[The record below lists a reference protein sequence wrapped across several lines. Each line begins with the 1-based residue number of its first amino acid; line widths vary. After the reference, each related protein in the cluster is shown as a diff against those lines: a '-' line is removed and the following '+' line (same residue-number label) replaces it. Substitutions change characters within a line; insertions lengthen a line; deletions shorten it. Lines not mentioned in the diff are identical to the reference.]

1 MSRCFPFPPPGYEK
15 KARIEN
21 EDLLKKEKE
30 KEKKHKK
37 EKKEKKDKDKDKEKR
52 EKKEKKEK
60 DKSDGK
66 HKDKKD
72 KKEKH
77 RDKKKEKKEKDRDKE
92 KDRSNISDE
101 KKFHGLPGGQNG
113 EKISDENIRPGK
125 SEGQSGDKFIQKE
138 KGRDKDRSSTLD
150 DKKHAGQFLGY
161 NGQKVS
167 QNSNL
172 AEDFRDSK
180 FVQGRRIR
188 DEGPGAGDRFAEK
201 FMVNDKKRDEQ
212 MVRLVAKTANTP
224 AEGMEKNKRSDDS
237 RLDVQRIRE
246 DTSSGRNAMVSNLGG
261 AVKAR
266 AEGIPG
272 QVDNNTERRGEG
284 KEKTK
289 EKESNDKIKDKHK
302 EKKSHG
308 KEKDRDREKHEA
320 AVKAKTEHRNLEQ
333 DNLKG
338 SKKDDPVGTK
348 TQKSL
353 DPFDVGNKGA
363 VAVEN
368 LHKRKDREKNGF
380 FHVDDIKPKKQP
392 RTTSSHPL
400 TDNGRTLES
409 CKSPIAPTSDTP
421 KARTSLK
428 ADNNER
434 KVNGIIEAQLSSI
447 SPTKHL
453 STSAKAS
460 QTDKVFMKPPH
471 PDTKYLSQV
480 LSVSEMEEWPD
491 FDDQTWLFSSNESQS
506 KKNPKVGVPEID
518 ETPHV
523 WSEALQ
529 IESADVYALPYVIPY

>member
-37 EKKEKKDKDKDKEKR
+37 EKKDKDKDKDKEKR

-72 KKEKH
+72 KKEKY

-92 KDRSNISDE
+92 KDRS
-101 KKFHGLPGGQNG
+101 
-113 EKISDENIRPGK
+113 
-125 SEGQSGDKFIQKE
+125 QSGDKFIQKE

-150 DKKHAGQFLGY
+150 EKKHAGQFLGY

-201 FMVNDKKRDEQ
+201 FMVNDNKRDEQ

-237 RLDVQRIRE
+237 R
-246 DTSSGRNAMVSNLGG
+246 
-261 AVKAR
+261 

-272 QVDNNTERRGEG
+272 QAENNTERRGEG

-308 KEKDRDREKHEA
+308 KEKDGDREKHEA

-380 FHVDDIKPKKQP
+380 FHVDDIKPNKQP

-409 CKSPIAPTSDTP
+409 CEAPIAPTSDTP

-480 LSVSEMEEWPD
+480 LSVPEMEEWPD
-491 FDDQTWLFSSNESQS
+491 FDDQAWLFSSNESQS
-506 KKNPKVGVPEID
+506 KKNPKVGFPEID

>member
-21 EDLLKKEKE
+21 EDLLKK
-30 KEKKHKK
+30 
-37 EKKEKKDKDKDKEKR
+37 
-52 EKKEKKEK
+52 K

-77 RDKKKEKKEKDRDKE
+77 REKKKEKKEKDRDKE

-113 EKISDENIRPGK
+113 EKISDENILPGK

-180 FVQGRRIR
+180 F
-188 DEGPGAGDRFAEK
+188 K

-272 QVDNNTERRGEG
+272 QADNNTERRGEG

-289 EKESNDKIKDKHK
+289 EKESNDKHK

-363 VAVEN
+363 VAMEN

-506 KKNPKVGVPEID
+506 KKNPKVGVPDFVFISR
-518 ETPHV
+518 HN
-523 WSEALQ
+523 S
-529 IESADVYALPYVIPY
+529 

>member
-1 MSRCFPFPPPGYEK
+1 M
-15 KARIEN
+15 
-21 EDLLKKEKE
+21 
-30 KEKKHKK
+30 
-37 EKKEKKDKDKDKEKR
+37 
-52 EKKEKKEK
+52 
-60 DKSDGK
+60 
-66 HKDKKD
+66 
-72 KKEKH
+72 
-77 RDKKKEKKEKDRDKE
+77 
-92 KDRSNISDE
+92 SNISDE

-113 EKISDENIRPGK
+113 EKISDEKILHGK

-150 DKKHAGQFLGY
+150 EKKHAGQFLGY

-172 AEDFRDSK
+172 AEDFQDSK

-237 RLDVQRIRE
+237 RLDAQRIRE
-246 DTSSGRNAMVSNLGG
+246 DTSSGQNAMVPNLGG

-272 QVDNNTERRGEG
+272 Q
-284 KEKTK
+284 
-289 EKESNDKIKDKHK
+289 
-302 EKKSHG
+302 
-308 KEKDRDREKHEA
+308 DRDREKHEA
-320 AVKAKTEHRNLEQ
+320 AVKAKSEHRNLEQ

-353 DPFDVGNKGA
+353 YPFDVGNKGA

-380 FHVDDIKPKKQP
+380 FHVDDIKPNKQP

-400 TDNGRTLES
+400 TDNGRTLEF
-409 CKSPIAPTSDTP
+409 CEAPIAPTSDTP

-447 SPTKHL
+447 SSTKHL

-480 LSVSEMEEWPD
+480 LSVPEMEEWPD
-491 FDDQTWLFSSNESQS
+491 FDDQAWLFSSNESQS
-506 KKNPKVGVPEID
+506 KKKPKVGFPEID

>member
-37 EKKEKKDKDKDKEKR
+37 EKKDKDKDKDKEKR

-77 RDKKKEKKEKDRDKE
+77 RDKKKEKDRDKE

-113 EKISDENIRPGK
+113 EKISDEKILPGK

-138 KGRDKDRSSTLD
+138 KGRDKDRSSNLD
-150 DKKHAGQFLGY
+150 EKKHAGQFLGY

-172 AEDFRDSK
+172 AEDFWDSK

-201 FMVNDKKRDEQ
+201 FMVNDKKRAEQ

-237 RLDVQRIRE
+237 RLDAQRIRE
-246 DTSSGRNAMVSNLGG
+246 DTSSGQNAMVPNLGG

-272 QVDNNTERRGEG
+272 EVENNTERRGEG

-320 AVKAKTEHRNLEQ
+320 AVKAKSEHRNLEQ

-368 LHKRKDREKNGF
+368 LHKRKDWEKNGF
-380 FHVDDIKPKKQP
+380 FHVDDIKPNKQP

-400 TDNGRTLES
+400 TDNGRTLEF
-409 CKSPIAPTSDTP
+409 CEAPIAPTSDTA

-447 SPTKHL
+447 SSTKHL

-480 LSVSEMEEWPD
+480 LSVPEMEEWPD
-491 FDDQTWLFSSNESQS
+491 FDDQAWLFSSNESQS
-506 KKNPKVGVPEID
+506 KKKPKVGFPEID